1 MLEYILLFPERDLLV
16 TNSYVF
22 MAFSFAISIIA
33 LSFMAGEFM
42 SMPSLKGFAKVELY
56 ELGVSAVILVL
67 LFLFIMPGGPFD
79 LVGQGFMAANG
90 ATAPKLC
97 SEWKNLHGGDPTR
110 NAATGAWSMPDGAN
124 IVFGQANFF
133 LGCKPSL
140 SSIKN
145 GEFLFVDGVM
155 TSRLLKG
162 YTSLMLTQMFTGFL
176 AGFSTSIQIPVFKVL
191 ALDVGLYPWVAL
203 GPLNQA
209 HTTMVDLIGTAFAAF
224 TAQNMLLKFIE
235 KAFPVFIAFGLMLRA
250 FPFTRKTGSTVIAV
264 MVAAYFVYP
273 VSILINEQ
281 IWISIVAPEG
291 PPGCVAIGVGCVVD
305 KDCCSYNCRENKTS
319 KVGTLLGSTSTGKQ
333 CMSPL
338 TEFSEYQS
346 LYSICNDAVNDAKIN
361 ETLKRAADEQD
372 ARLLELYFSGDPSE
386 TEENATKPESRL
398 STGLGAM
405 LSCHAKAFGAF
416 SVSLLNPLPG
426 PVAQI
431 VFAQIEML
439 VMDTAQYV
447 MLAMIFVVMS
457 IVISLTLLKDIAILL
472 GGEPR
477 IFGISKLV

>member
-1 MLEYILLFPERDLLV
+1 MLDYLLLTSKDLV
-16 TNSYVF
+16 VNSYVLT
-22 MAFSFAISIIA
+22 AFSFAISIIA

-67 LFLFIMPGGPFD
+67 LFLFILPSGPFD
-79 LVGQGFMAANG
+79 MVAQGFMV
-90 ATAPKLC
+90 KQ
-97 SEWKNLHGGDPTR
+97 
-110 NAATGAWSMPDGAN
+110 PDGTVPLCDEWVRTHTSDAGVFEGN
-124 IVFGQANFF
+124 LAFGQANYF
-133 LGCKPSL
+133 LGCKPKLNL
-140 SSIKN
+140 SIS
-145 GEFLFVDGVM
+145 ERTFLSAEGVM
-155 TSRLLKG
+155 TPRLLKG
-162 YTSLMLTQMFTGFL
+162 YSSLMLTQMFTGFL
-176 AGFSTSIQIPVFKVL
+176 SGFSTSIQVPVFKVL
-191 ALDVGLYPWVAL
+191 ALDIGLYTWVAL

-209 HTTMVDLIGTAFAAF
+209 HTTLVDLVGTAFAAF

-281 IWISIVAPEG
+281 IWLLIVAPSG
-291 PPGCVAIGVGCVVD
+291 QTGVACNAMGVACYMD
-305 KDCCSYNCRENKTS
+305 KDCCSFNCRENKDTFGAS
-319 KVGTLLGSTSTGKQ
+319 VGKR

-346 LYSICNDAVNDAKIN
+346 LYSVCSGDLAKNNDEIN
-361 ETLKRAADEQD
+361 KTLNKAAEEQD
-372 ARLLELYFSGDPSE
+372 ARLLELYFSGDPSAPE
-386 TEENATKPESRL
+386 VNATKPEARL
-398 STGLGAM
+398 LNDGLDSM
-405 LSCHAKAFGAF
+405 LARHARAFAAF

-426 PVAQI
+426 PVAQT

-447 MLAMIFVVMS
+447 MLTMLFVVIS
-457 IVISLTLLKDIAILL
+457 IVISLTLLKDIAILI
-472 GGEPR
+472 GGESR